1 MPVQAGTELFIEH
14 CATKEFL
21 SNDKISYGN
30 QFGNEFEVS
39 CKKNVL
45 KNKPQQL
52 YNEKIGNAVVDL
64 SQKEILTCNV
74 WQIILASDATAAEA
88 VEAPAELSYD
98 ATTLMADLKAM
109 LLERGAM
116 SVRGVAQVF
125 RILDKNKNRKIDAG
139 ELEGGLRQMG
149 INLVDEQVSVLIKH
163 FDNDK
168 SGQINLTEFLTAIR
182 VSTNSFKCLSN
193 FIFSILKGELN
204 DDRLSWIRAAYDK
217 LDVNK
222 DGLVKLDDI
231 AKIFDVSSMP
241 EVSQSKVD
249 P

>member
-45 KNKPQQL
+45 KHKPQQL

-74 WQIILASDATAAEA
+74 WQILLASDATAAEA

-98 ATTLMADLKAM
+98 AATLMADLKAM

-182 VSTNSFKCLSN
+182 
-193 FIFSILKGELN
+193 GELN
-204 DDRLSWIRAAYDK
+204 EDRLSWIRAAYDK